1 MIHYL
6 KQIWDRFQDY
16 IVTGFLLL
24 LSLFIIS
31 KSSSPAVN
39 SFKSFIFGSFSTLTS
54 VISDVILMSDLRNE
68 NEELRRKNAEL
79 MIEVNSLR
87 EYGLENETYKKMLE
101 LKDTTKYSL
110 IISRIIAKSFS
121 VSQGTIT
128 IDKGRGEGIRSG
140 MPVVNGDGLIGIVT
154 EVSEGYSLVKT
165 LKNVHLKLVIR
176 NERSRSEGILKWTGE
191 YLTVTNLP
199 KTADVRQ
206 GDRIVTSDIS
216 SVIHIPLFIGHVSK
230 IINPESG
237 YFNDLIITSGVN
249 FSSIKSVFIV
259 KTLNAPEKINF
270 STENLREK

>member
-16 IVTGFLLL
+16 IVTGILLL

-39 SFKSFIFGSFSTLTS
+39 CFKAFIFGSFSTLTS
-54 VISDVILMSDLRNE
+54 VISDVILMTDLRNE
-68 NEELRRKNAEL
+68 NQELRRKNAEL
-79 MIEVNSLR
+79 MIEVNSIR
-87 EYGLENETYKKMLE
+87 EYGLENETYKRMLE

-110 IISRIIAKSFS
+110 ITSRIIAKSFS

-128 IDKGRGEGIRSG
+128 IDKGRDEGIKSG

-216 SVIHIPLFIGHVSK
+216 SVIHIPLFVGYVSK

-237 YFNDLIITSGVN
+237 YFNDLIITSGVD
-249 FSSIKSVFIV
+249 FSSIKSVFIL
-259 KTLNAPEKINF
+259 KTLNAPEKINL
-270 STENLREK
+270 SSENRRVK

>member
-6 KQIWDRFQDY
+6 KQIWDRFQEY

-31 KSSSPAVN
+31 KSNSPAVN
-39 SFKSFIFGSFSTLTS
+39 SFKSFIFGSFSALTS
-54 VISDVILMSDLRNE
+54 VVSDVILMTDLRKE

-87 EYGLENETYKKMLE
+87 EYGLENETYKRMLE
-101 LKDTTKYSL
+101 LKDTSKYDL
-110 IISRIIAKSFS
+110 ITSRIIAKSFS
-121 VSQGTIT
+121 VTQGTIT
-128 IDKGRGEGIRSG
+128 IDKGKSEGIRSG
-140 MPVVNGDGLIGIVT
+140 MPVVNGDGLIGVVS
-154 EVSEGYSLVKT
+154 EVSQGYSLVKT
-165 LKNVHLKLVIR
+165 IRNVHLKLVIR

-199 KTADVRQ
+199 KTADVKP

-216 SVIHIPLFIGHVSK
+216 SLINVPLFIGHVSK

-237 YFNDLIITSGVN
+237 YFNDLIITSGVDFN
-249 FSSIKSVFIV
+249 SIKSVFII
-259 KTLNAPEKINF
+259 KTPITPKKINF
-270 STENLREK
+270 STENSGER